1 MVVSWRL
8 SVFVLVAALV
18 AVTAW
23 AATPLLPPRDYKET
37 VVAIT
42 GDEAVALQTA
52 TAAMQRHLEKA
63 PGRPSI
69 SGYYATI
76 EKQAPSFWRVV
87 WALNDASAR
96 GGAVEISLDATGTKV
111 VAIKPVE

>member
-1 MVVSWRL
+1 VVSFKRG
-8 SVFVLVAALV
+8 FLVAALT
-18 AVTAW
+18 AATAW
-23 AATPLLPPRDYKET
+23 AVVPLLPPRDYKET

-69 SGYYATI
+69 SNYYATI
-76 EKQAPSFWRVV
+76 EKQAPSFWRVL
-87 WALNDASAR
+87 WAPNDAAAR
-96 GGAVEISLDATGTKV
+96 GGAIDISLDVTGTKV
-111 VAIKPVE
+111 VALKLVQ